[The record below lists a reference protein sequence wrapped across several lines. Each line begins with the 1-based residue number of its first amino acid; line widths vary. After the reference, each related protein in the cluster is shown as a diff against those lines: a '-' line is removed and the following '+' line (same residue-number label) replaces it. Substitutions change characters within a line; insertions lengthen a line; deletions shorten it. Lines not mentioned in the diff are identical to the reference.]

1 MRLGLVSA
9 ILAGTLVAGCANMS
23 DEASASKPVP
33 QRELSV
39 VSYSYSAMDRL
50 IDGSVAMIDPAKPVL
65 VTTVVNAE
73 DLNDSSPLG
82 RLMSEQMA
90 SRLANGGYTVHEIKM
105 GKSLNVKEGGGEMIL
120 TRDIRAITDRTG
132 AQAIVVGTYTTAK
145 STVFVNLKLVRAVDG
160 RVLSAVDYDVP
171 KTADVKSLLGASQQ
185 TAVYHPQ

>member
-9 ILAGTLVAGCANMS
+9 IIAGALVAGCANNP

-50 IDGSVAMIDPAKPVL
+50 VEGSLAMIDPARPVL

-73 DLNDSSPLG
+73 DLNDSSPFG
-82 RLMSEQMA
+82 RMVADQMG
-90 SRLANGGYTVHEIKM
+90 SRLANGGYTVHELKM
-105 GKSLNVKEGGGEMIL
+105 GKSLNVKEGTGEMIL

-145 STVFVNLKLVRAVDG
+145 TKVFVNVKLVRAVDG

-171 KTADVKSLLGASQQ
+171 LTPDVKRLMGATQS
-185 TAVYHPQ
+185 AVYHPQ